1 MEGASGRL
9 SRSSGGCLRRRNSC
23 AETVPRPEQQQ
34 QQPQQPQQQPPPPP
48 QRCQAITCL
57 IPVGKLA
64 PANFSRLSRHEVS
77 RTSRRLRGARARARS
92 PARFPLPPLP
102 PAALA
107 PGLSPACALSA
118 RLSPPAPS
126 ARHWAGVPPNSDQ
139 SHLDVHSVLGAQGPS
154 SRSRAV
160 LPPPASLAFD
170 PGRELWR
177 RFKPR
182 QPAARA
188 GAGPSPEELEWHAE
202 PTPRLKPECGEA
214 QASAG

>member
-1 MEGASGRL
+1 MGGGGPRPRASGLGSGKEGPLVEGASGRL

-34 QQPQQPQQQPPPPP
+34 QQPQQPQQQPPP

-107 PGLSPACALSA
+107 PGLSPACALAA

-126 ARHWAGVPPNSDQ
+126 ARHWAGGATKLRPEP
-139 SHLDVHSVLGAQGPS
+139 LGRAQCPRGTGAELTQ
-154 SRSRAV
+154 SRS
-160 LPPPASLAFD
+160 S
-170 PGRELWR
+170 
-177 RFKPR
+177 
-182 QPAARA
+182 
-188 GAGPSPEELEWHAE
+188 
-202 PTPRLKPECGEA
+202 
-214 QASAG
+214 ASARQSRL